1 MTNRKDWQLGASSI
15 IISSFGGY
23 TDEGFA
29 TYEAAG
35 IKYAELSV
43 QHEGLCE
50 LDFYNN
56 PEKMLELATA
66 HGVTFWSFHVP
77 FSGTLNPANLDDKAN
92 EEAMAIMEKAIR
104 AALRI
109 GIKTIVIHPSS
120 EPNADDTRQI
130 RLARSIENLRYFSKL
145 CKESGAVLAVE
156 DLPRTCLG
164 NCSFDILTY
173 LNEIP
178 DIALCFDTNH
188 LTMQTNEDFLDDL
201 IEHKMHG
208 RIRTLHVSDYD
219 FIDERHRIPG
229 DGVND
234 WATIFEK
241 LETLDYNGVFMYEV
255 SVPRER
261 APISTADVKANYE
274 ELMKGNI

>member
-1 MTNRKDWQLGASSI
+1 MTNRKNWPVGASSCI
-15 IISSFGGY
+15 LSYMGGH

-50 LDFYNN
+50 LDFYDN
-56 PEKMLELATA
+56 PEKMLELATK

-77 FSGTLNPANLDDKAN
+77 FSGFLNPANLDSKKN
-92 EEAMAIMEKAIR
+92 EDAMAIMEKGIR
-104 AALRI
+104 AALKI

-120 EPNADDTRQI
+120 EPNDDDTRQAK
-130 RLARSIENLRYFSKL
+130 LERSVENLRYFAKL
-145 CKESGAVLAVE
+145 CKDSGAMLAVE

-164 NCSFDILTY
+164 NSSFDILTY

-178 DIALCFDTNH
+178 EIGLCFDTNH

-201 IEHKMHG
+201 IEHGMQG

-219 FIDERHRIPG
+219 FIDERHRMPG
-229 DGVND
+229 DGIND
-234 WATIFEK
+234 WEAIFEK
-241 LETLDYNGVFMYEV
+241 LEALDYDGVFMYEV
-255 SVPRER
+255 SKPRER
-261 APISTADVKANYE
+261 DAISPADVKANFE
-274 ELMKGNI
+274 GLIK